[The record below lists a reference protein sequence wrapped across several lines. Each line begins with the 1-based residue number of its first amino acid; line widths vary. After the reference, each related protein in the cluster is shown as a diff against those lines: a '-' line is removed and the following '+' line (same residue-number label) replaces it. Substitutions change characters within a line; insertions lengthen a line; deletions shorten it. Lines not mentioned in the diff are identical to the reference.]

1 MENGFVILGI
11 IALLFISMYGYAYG
25 SVLLEKL
32 NQRKEGKK
40 RQKEE
45 ALRME
50 QRAERQ
56 RIIDEKVNRFS
67 KRSAE
72 IKRELDL
79 LEKMK
84 SQENVKVA
92 N

>member
-11 IALLFISMYGYAYG
+11 IALLFLSMYGYAYG

-50 QRAERQ
+50 LRAERQ
-56 RIIDEKVNRFS
+56 RVIDEKVNRYS

-72 IKRELDL
+72 IQKELEL

-84 SQENVKVA
+84 TQENVKVA